1 MMTLLS
7 KCVRPLGFAAIRRKN
22 VAVQILSTNS
32 RKRLGLS
39 VANVRYF
46 RWDGR
51 PDNVFGHSFK
61 SGVQSSEYFWYLG
74 ILTCALFYPFINWKY
89 VKEITGLDK
98 YIKDGFWA
106 ERAKYLGNL
115 KATPTKDEIPSSLVG
130 DVYDKYGEKGVDS
143 MVEVWKESKASET
156 ALDPAKLHSM
166 MMAKAAANYASEVAK
181 QAKQLELDQ
190 DPEVKAMVEKME
202 GTLGSNG
209 EEISKGDESGE
220 VNNFAAGFLQKITVK
235 AEENLSE
242 DGEDS
247 DEKKSDKVG
256 FRERK
261 IVEYENR
268 IRQYS
273 TPDKVFRYFATYKV
287 VDGDHNH
294 EVMMTPQDFL
304 RSISPGVMQ
313 PEGLGLDQYMHVSVG
328 DLDGLISQR
337 LDLPPES
344 IFYQLG
350 AGGLISF
357 SDYIFLLTVLST
369 SRRHFQIA
377 FKMFDLNGDGN
388 VDAAEFEIVTNLMRS
403 HSSTGAR
410 HRDHGNTGSTFK
422 GINSGLNNYFFG
434 EEKKGTL
441 TVERFLL
448 FQRALQKEI
457 LELEFR
463 RKDLKDNNR
472 ISEKDFADL
481 LIAYAGFNT
490 KKKSKMLRRVRKGY
504 DEENSPGVSLVDYL
518 NFYQVL
524 YSINDIDTALT
535 FYHIAGA
542 PIERETMKHVARTVA
557 HVDLSDHLIDVVFT
571 LFDDNGDGKL
581 SNKEFVSVMK
591 QRAMR
596 GLEKPKDMGI
606 SRILSAISKC
616 ADNSIPAIMGGIRK
630 TE

>member
-1 MMTLLS
+1 
-7 KCVRPLGFAAIRRKN
+7 VRN
-22 VAVQILSTNS
+22 
-32 RKRLGLS
+32 
-39 VANVRYF
+39 F

-61 SGVQSSEYFWYLG
+61 SGAQNMEYFFYLG
-74 ILTCALFYPFINWKY
+74 VLVFAMSSTFINWKY
-89 VKEITGLDK
+89 IKHITGLDK
-98 YIKDGFWA
+98 FIGDGFWA
-106 ERAKYLGNL
+106 ELQTYNEKMRKVP
-115 KATPTKDEIPSSLVG
+115 KQDEIPSSFMG
-130 DVYDKYGEKGVDS
+130 DVYDKYGEKGVEA
-143 MVEVWKESKASET
+143 MVEVWKQSKEEET
-156 ALDPAKLHSM
+156 PLDATQIHSL
-166 MMAKAAANYASEVAK
+166 MMAKAAANYASNVAK
-181 QAKQLELDQ
+181 QAKELELDE
-190 DPEVKAMVEKME
+190 DPEVKAMVDQME
-202 GTLGSNG
+202 GTFSG
-209 EEISKGDESGE
+209 EKISKAGDETGD
-220 VNNFAAGFLQKITVK
+220 VNSFAANFLQKITVK
-235 AEENLSE
+235 AEEEEAGVE
-242 DGEDS
+242 DGEDFGNL
-247 DEKKSDKVG
+247 EKKSEKVG

-328 DLDGLISQR
+328 DLEGLISQR

-388 VDAAEFEIVTNLMRS
+388 VDAGEFEIVTNLMRS

-490 KKKSKMLRRVRKGY
+490 KKKSKMLRRVRKNY
-504 DEENSPGVSLVDYL
+504 DEENSPGVSLLDYL

>member
-1 MMTLLS
+1 
-7 KCVRPLGFAAIRRKN
+7 
-22 VAVQILSTNS
+22 
-32 RKRLGLS
+32 
-39 VANVRYF
+39 
-46 RWDGR
+46 
-51 PDNVFGHSFK
+51 
-61 SGVQSSEYFWYLG
+61 
-74 ILTCALFYPFINWKY
+74 
-89 VKEITGLDK
+89 
-98 YIKDGFWA
+98 
-106 ERAKYLGNL
+106 
-115 KATPTKDEIPSSLVG
+115 
-130 DVYDKYGEKGVDS
+130 
-143 MVEVWKESKASET
+143 
-156 ALDPAKLHSM
+156 
-166 MMAKAAANYASEVAK
+166 
-181 QAKQLELDQ
+181 
-190 DPEVKAMVEKME
+190 
-202 GTLGSNG
+202 
-209 EEISKGDESGE
+209 
-220 VNNFAAGFLQKITVK
+220 
-235 AEENLSE
+235 
-242 DGEDS
+242 
-247 DEKKSDKVG
+247 
-256 FRERK
+256 
-261 IVEYENR
+261 
-268 IRQYS
+268 
-273 TPDKVFRYFATYKV
+273 V
-287 VDGDHNH
+287 VDGEHHH

-328 DLDGLISQR
+328 DLESLISQR

-388 VDAAEFEIVTNLMRS
+388 VDAGEFEIVTNLMRS
-403 HSSTGAR
+403 HSSAGAR

-463 RKDLKDNNR
+463 RKDLKDNNL

-490 KKKSKMLRRVRKGY
+490 KKKSKMLRRVRKNY
-504 DEENSPGVSLVDYL
+504 DEETAPGVSLTDYL

>member
-1 MMTLLS
+1 
-7 KCVRPLGFAAIRRKN
+7 
-22 VAVQILSTNS
+22 
-32 RKRLGLS
+32 
-39 VANVRYF
+39 
-46 RWDGR
+46 
-51 PDNVFGHSFK
+51 
-61 SGVQSSEYFWYLG
+61 
-74 ILTCALFYPFINWKY
+74 
-89 VKEITGLDK
+89 
-98 YIKDGFWA
+98 
-106 ERAKYLGNL
+106 
-115 KATPTKDEIPSSLVG
+115 
-130 DVYDKYGEKGVDS
+130 
-143 MVEVWKESKASET
+143 
-156 ALDPAKLHSM
+156 
-166 MMAKAAANYASEVAK
+166 
-181 QAKQLELDQ
+181 
-190 DPEVKAMVEKME
+190 ME
-202 GTLGSNG
+202 GTFGG
-209 EEISKGDESGE
+209 EKISKAGDDTGD
-220 VNNFAAGFLQKITVK
+220 VNSFAANFLQKITVK
-235 AEENLSE
+235 AEEEEGVE
-242 DGEDS
+242 DGEDFGNL
-247 DEKKSDKVG
+247 EKKSEKVG

-313 PEGLGLDQYMHVSVG
+313 PEGLGLDQYMHISVG
-328 DLDGLISQR
+328 DLEGLISQR

-388 VDAAEFEIVTNLMRS
+388 VDAGEFEIVTNLMRS

-490 KKKSKMLRRVRKGY
+490 NKKSKMLRRVRKNY
-504 DEENSPGVSLVDYL
+504 DEENSPGVSLLDYL

>member
-1 MMTLLS
+1 MTLLS
-7 KCVRPLGFAAIRRKN
+7 KCARPVSLLISRRALAVHILAAKPHQGPVPTFPAVSVRH
-22 VAVQILSTNS
+22 
-32 RKRLGLS
+32 
-39 VANVRYF
+39 F
-46 RWDGR
+46 RWDAK

-61 SGVQSSEYFWYLG
+61 SGVESMEYFFYLG
-74 ILTCALFYPFINWKY
+74 VLTFGMMACIVDWK
-89 VKEITGLDK
+89 KFKIASGLDK
-98 YIKDGFWA
+98 YIPDGWFT
-106 ERAKYLGNL
+106 EYRIHQDKMTGMPE
-115 KATPTKDEIPSSLVG
+115 TDEIPSSLMG
-130 DVYDKYGEKGVDS
+130 DVYDKYGEKGIDGV
-143 MVEVWKESKASET
+143 VEAWEETKASGKKM
-156 ALDPAKLHSM
+156 DPNEIHSI
-166 MMAKAAANYASEVAK
+166 MMAKAASKYASNVADR
-181 QAKQLELDQ
+181 AKQLELDE
-190 DPEVKAMVEKME
+190 DPEVMAMVEDLADKFKP
-202 GTLGSNG
+202 NIQ
-209 EEISKGDESGE
+209 EEIDQSS
-220 VNNFAAGFLQKITVK
+220 NLATNFLQGLVQKTSVK
-235 AEENLSE
+235 AESE
-242 DGEDS
+242 EIEDM
-247 DEKKSDKVG
+247 DEKKSEKIG
-256 FRERK
+256 FRDRK
-261 IVEYENR
+261 IIEYENR

-273 TPDKVFRYFATYKV
+273 TPDKVFRYFSTYKV
-287 VDGDHNH
+287 VDGEHHH

-328 DLDGLISQR
+328 DLESLISQR

-388 VDAAEFEIVTNLMRS
+388 VDAGEFEIVTNLMRS
-403 HSSTGAR
+403 HSSMGSR

-448 FQRALQKEI
+448 FQRALQNEI

-490 KKKSKMLRRVRKGY
+490 KKKSKMLRRVRKNY
-504 DEENSPGVSLVDYL
+504 DEEDTPGVSLTDYL

-571 LFDDNGDGKL
+571 LFDNDGDGKL